1 MGILADML
9 LTDSPSTHGMLLTR
23 GRWVCLSRSRTGMKL
38 IPLTEVLIISR
49 TATLTSVTG
58 TTAYHDGYASTW
70 DVTNTT

>member
-1 MGILADML
+1 
-9 LTDSPSTHGMLLTR
+9 
-23 GRWVCLSRSRTGMKL
+23 MKL

-49 TATLTSVTG
+49 TATLPSVTG